1 MTETEIKDET
11 VQDEIM
17 EEQIA
22 DEDIVAEESAESSP
36 EESLIN
42 SGESESDE
50 KKTPTLEEL
59 LEQAQQESAENLDK
73 WQRSVAELVNYKR
86 RQEERLKL
94 QRDQIKS
101 DVLER
106 VISRLDDMDLA
117 FQNLPADLDG
127 QVLGWVEG
135 FRLVQRKLNKILDDQ
150 HVTPVDTNG
159 KFDPNLHE
167 AVSYEESEEH
177 EEGQIIAELRKG
189 YQTGNR
195 VLRPAMVR
203 VAR

>member
-1 MTETEIKDET
+1 MAEVNVKEETLG
-11 VQDEIM
+11 
-17 EEQIA
+17 EENSTN
-22 DEDIVAEESAESSP
+22 DNIVAEEPTEDSTEQNDVQAEADVA
-36 EESLIN
+36 
-42 SGESESDE
+42 ESDE
-50 KKTPTLEEL
+50 KKTLSIEEQL
-59 LEQAQQESAENLDK
+59 ALAQQESAENLDK
-73 WQRSVAELVNYKR
+73 WQRSAAEFANFKR

-101 DVLER
+101 SVLEG
-106 VISRLDDMDLA
+106 VISSLDDMDLA
-117 FQNLPADLDG
+117 FQNLPDDLDG

-150 HVTPVDTNG
+150 FVTPIDTSG
-159 KFDPNLHE
+159 QFDPNLHE
-167 AVSYEESEEH
+167 AVSSEDSDEH

-195 VLRPAMVR
+195 VIRPAMVR